1 MPHSRSGPGADR
13 AARAIRSI
21 GAMPTTPSAQYSLT
35 LRVQI
40 DHRPGM
46 LGKVASAIGDA
57 GGTIGAVDLVQV
69 EGNHTIRDITV
80 MTADASDWPRLSE
93 AVNAVTGARVLDTT
107 DRTFMLHVGGK
118 IELQN

>member
-1 MPHSRSGPGADR
+1 MAG
-13 AARAIRSI
+13 
-21 GAMPTTPSAQYSLT
+21 TPSAQYSLT
-35 LRVQI
+35 LRVEI

-69 EGNHTIRDITV
+69 DGLHTVRDITV
-80 MTADASDWPRLSE
+80 ATADSSDWPRLAA
-93 AVNAVTGARVLDTT
+93 AVNSVAGARVLDAT